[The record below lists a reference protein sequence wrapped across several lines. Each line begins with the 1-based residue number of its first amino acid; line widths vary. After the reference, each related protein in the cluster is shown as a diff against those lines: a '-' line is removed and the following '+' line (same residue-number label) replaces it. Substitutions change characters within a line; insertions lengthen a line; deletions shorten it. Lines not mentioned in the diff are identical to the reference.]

1 MYPKSLSNFINAK
14 SPEDIKIGSDP
25 LIARGYGRSYG
36 DSAIQ
41 PKQTI
46 DMRSINQIINF
57 NRETGEIT
65 AQAGLSID
73 NLLKEII
80 PFGWFMPVTPGS
92 KFVSIGGMVA
102 ADVHGK
108 NHHKEGSFFQFI
120 DKINLITEN
129 NININCSRDK
139 NVKLFRDTI
148 GGMGLT
154 GIILDV
160 SFRLKKIDTS
170 YIKQEKIIANNLNQV
185 FDLFESHK
193 NATYTVAWL
202 DCLSK
207 KDSIGRSIFYI
218 GEHAKKEDL
227 LSSNIKKPFQIIKKF
242 KKKVLFNFP
251 SWILNNYTIRLF
263 NFFVFYKNHFNRKTL
278 VDYDSFFYPLDS
290 IENWNR
296 IYGNKGF
303 LQYQFVLPLN
313 VSKKGITE
321 ILNLLEKN
329 NSGSFLVVLKL
340 FGKKSDGTL
349 SFPIEGYTLTMDFP
363 VTKKNLLL
371 MNEVD
376 NIILEYGG
384 KVYLAKDSRMKAEV
398 FSKMYKN
405 EIKKLSTH
413 SKINK
418 FSSLQSERLGL

>member
-1 MYPKSLSNFINAK
+1 MYPKSLSNFVNVK
-14 SPEDIKIGSDP
+14 SREDIKIESNS

-41 PKQTI
+41 PKQTV
-46 DMRSINQIINF
+46 DMRSINKIINF

-73 NLLKEII
+73 SLLKKII

-92 KFVSIGGMVA
+92 KFISVGGMVA

-120 DKINLITEN
+120 DNINLITEDDVS
-129 NININCSRDK
+129 INCSRDK
-139 NVKLFRDTI
+139 NVELFRDTI

-170 YIKQEKIIANNLNQV
+170 YIKQEKIVANNLNQV
-185 FDLFESHK
+185 FDLFELHK
-193 NATYTVAWL
+193 NVTYTVAWL

-207 KDSIGRSIFYI
+207 KDNIGRSIFYM

-227 LSSNIKKPFQIIKKF
+227 LSSNIKEPLQIIKKF
-242 KKKVLFNFP
+242 KKRVLFNFP

-263 NFFVFYKNHFNRKTL
+263 NFLVFYKNHFNRKSL

-329 NSGSFLVVLKL
+329 NSGSFLAVLKL
-340 FGKKSDGTL
+340 FGKKSEGTL
-349 SFPIEGYTLTMDFP
+349 SFPVEGYTLTLDFP

-376 NIILEYGG
+376 NIILKYGG
-384 KVYLAKDSRMKAEV
+384 KVYLAKDSRMKAEI

-405 EIKKLSTH
+405 EKNKLSMR
-413 SKINK
+413 SKKNK

>member
-14 SPEDIKIGSDP
+14 SPEDIKIGSDS

-57 NRETGEIT
+57 NKETGEIT

-73 NLLKEII
+73 SLLKEII

-129 NININCSRDK
+129 NININCSKDK

-170 YIKQEKIIANNLNQV
+170 YIKQEKIVASNLNQV

-227 LSSNIKKPFQIIKKF
+227 LSSNIKKPLQIIKKF

-263 NFFVFYKNHFNRKTL
+263 NFLVFYKNHFNRKTL

-405 EIKKLSTH
+405 EINKLSTH